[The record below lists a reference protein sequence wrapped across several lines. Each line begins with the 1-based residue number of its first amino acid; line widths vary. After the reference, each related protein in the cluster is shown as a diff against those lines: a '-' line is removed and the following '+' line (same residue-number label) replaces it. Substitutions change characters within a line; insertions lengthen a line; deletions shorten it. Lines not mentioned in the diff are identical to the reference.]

1 MHVLEAGFA
10 EPGRPLVLLLH
21 GFPELAWSW
30 RKVMPALAAAGF
42 RVVAPDQR
50 GFGRTTGW
58 DPAYD
63 GDLASFRPLSLMQD
77 LLSLIFSM
85 DYGSVTAVVGH
96 DFGSPV
102 AAHCAL
108 IRPDIFTAVVMMS
121 APFAGPPRLAR
132 ARAPAGRGRLRRSR
146 PAHAAAPALPGVLLD
161 PAGRGGHARPPARPA

>member
-1 MHVLEAGFA
+1 
-10 EPGRPLVLLLH
+10 
-21 GFPELAWSW
+21 
-30 RKVMPALAAAGF
+30 MPALAAAGF

-121 APFAGPPRLAR
+121 APFAGPP
-132 ARAPAGRGRLRRSR
+132 PAGPRPRPGR
-146 PAHAAAPALPGVLLD
+146 P
-161 PAGRGGHARPPARPA
+161 